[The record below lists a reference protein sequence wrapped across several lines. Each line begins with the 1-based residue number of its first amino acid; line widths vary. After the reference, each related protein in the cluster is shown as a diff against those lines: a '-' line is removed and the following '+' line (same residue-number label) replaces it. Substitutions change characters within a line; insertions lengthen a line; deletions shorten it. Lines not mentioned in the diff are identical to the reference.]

1 MPDKIQQIYNEV
13 NELTAKNINEFRM
26 KVRLIL
32 EKYGAKETPVKKDK
46 KCNA

>member
-1 MPDKIQQIYNEV
+1 MTPIQQAYNEI
-13 NELTAKNINEFRM
+13 NDLTAKNINEFRM

-32 EKYGAKETPVKKDK
+32 ERLGAKEIPVKKDK